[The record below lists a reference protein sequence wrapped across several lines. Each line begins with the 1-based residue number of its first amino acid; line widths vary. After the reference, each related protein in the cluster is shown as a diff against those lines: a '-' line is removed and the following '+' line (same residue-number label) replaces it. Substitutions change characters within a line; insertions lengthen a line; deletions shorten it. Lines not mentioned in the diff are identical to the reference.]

1 MSTSLSVE
9 QLEEMLTH
17 FKEQQRI
24 ANQQIL
30 LIKREIKR
38 KKKADRN
45 E

>member
-1 MSTSLSVE
+1 MSIE

-17 FKEQQRI
+17 FKEQQKI

-38 KKKADRN
+38 KKKANKDA
-45 E
+45 

>member
-1 MSTSLSVE
+1 MSIE
-9 QLEEMLTH
+9 ELEEMLAH

-38 KKKADRN
+38 KKKAN
-45 E
+45 KNVE